1 MVENSVVKLFNGAGH
16 GGAETPVR
24 GLVACA
30 AMSPARTLGERLIA
44 PQSGASTVDPDATPG
59 IDGRKH
65 AEQELPRLAEKLGGL
80 QERLWAEG
88 RRSLLLVLQG
98 MDTSGKGGTVGHVIS
113 AMNPAGVDVAA
124 FKKPTDDELAHDFLW
139 RIEKRLPGPGE
150 VVVFDRSH
158 YEDVLV
164 VRVHA
169 LVEEPVWR
177 ARYEEINAFERRLT
191 AAGTTI
197 LKCFLHISYDEQ
209 RERLLARLDD
219 PTKHWKFRERDID
232 ERALWPQYMAAY
244 DEAIARCSSDASPW
258 FVVPANH
265 KWYRNW
271 AVAKLLQETLER
283 IDPSYPPTDLD
294 VAALK
299 RRLAP
304 PN

>member
-219 PTKHWKFRERDID
+219 PTKHWKFNPGDID
-232 ERALWPQYMAAY
+232 DAALWDDYLGAY
-244 DEAIARCSSDASPW
+244 DDALNRCSTGAAPW
-258 FVVPANH
+258 HVIPADH
-265 KWYRNW
+265 KWHRNL
-271 AVAKLLQETLER
+271 AVTRLLVEHLEALDLR
-283 IDPSYPPTDLD
+283 WPSATYD
-294 VAALK
+294 VEEQ
-299 RRLAP
+299 RRRVLQL
-304 PN
+304 